1 MAGLSVLLEN
11 HSKSYTGKAAAAQII
26 SKATLVTT
34 THGPNHQHQQK
45 VPVSA
50 AAAGSF
56 LQRCCLCHKELAEG
70 MDIYMYKGDRAFCSE
85 ECRCRQIFMDEDA
98 SSSCCGNGNGA
109 GAAAATVRGRRRV
122 KTRQGW
128 EREWET

>member
-26 SKATLVTT
+26 SKATLVT

-98 SSSCCGNGNGA
+98 T
-109 GAAAATVRGRRRV
+109 TVRGRRRV
-122 KTRQGW
+122 KTRQAGW